1 MEIQKPLLKV
11 CNLSVH
17 YGDIQVLKKINLSVC
32 ANQIISVVGVNGSGK
47 TTLMKAVAG
56 ILRPIKGVIHY
67 QHEQIQT
74 LPVYDVVR
82 RGLVYVPEGM
92 NVFPFMSVLEN
103 LDIGAYVAR
112 EKKQDRLSFVFEI
125 FPVIAEK
132 QRQMAGTL
140 SGGQKR
146 MLTIARGLMSG
157 PRLIL
162 LDDPFLGLA
171 PRDVNRLC
179 NTFRQ
184 IRSHGVTLFLAG
196 QHVRRILRVATKS
209 FLLEE
214 GKITLSGNAQVKQLN
229 SQVNGSEIIYFLNT
243 EELIVNTGTSED
255 DRVNTVFL
263 PAQFEKN
270 KDDATEDT
278 SSEGAVE
285 STTSEKEE

>member
-1 MEIQKPLLKV
+1 MDIQKPLLKV
-11 CNLSVH
+11 CNLSVY
-17 YGDIQVLKKINLSVC
+17 YGNIQVLKKINLSVC

-47 TTLMKAVAG
+47 TTLMKAISG
-56 ILRPIKGVIHY
+56 LLRPIKGLIHY
-67 QHEQIQT
+67 QHEEIQT

-92 NVFPFMSVLEN
+92 NVFPFMSVSEN
-103 LDIGAYVAR
+103 LDVGAFVAR
-112 EKKQDRLSFVFEI
+112 EKKKDRLSFVFEI
-125 FPVIAEK
+125 FPVLAEK
-132 QRQMAGTL
+132 RRQMAGTL

-214 GKITLSGNAQVKQLN
+214 GKITLSGSGEQLMGHPHLRETLFGIVAE
-229 SQVNGSEIIYFLNT
+229 SGVEI
-243 EELIVNTGTSED
+243 
-255 DRVNTVFL
+255 
-263 PAQFEKN
+263 P
-270 KDDATEDT
+270 
-278 SSEGAVE
+278 
-285 STTSEKEE
+285 

>member
-1 MEIQKPLLKV
+1 MDIQKPLLKV
-11 CNLSVH
+11 CNLSVY
-17 YGDIQVLKKINLSVC
+17 YGEIQVLKKINLSVC
-32 ANQIISVVGVNGSGK
+32 AHQIISVVGVNGSGK
-47 TTLMKAVAG
+47 TTLMKAIAG
-56 ILRPIKGVIHY
+56 ILRPIKGLIHY
-67 QHEQIQT
+67 QHEEIQT

-92 NVFPFMSVLEN
+92 NVFPFMSILEN

-112 EKKQDRLSFVFEI
+112 EKKKDRLSFVFEI
-125 FPVIAEK
+125 FPVLAEK
-132 QRQMAGTL
+132 RRQMAGTL

-146 MLTIARGLMSG
+146 MLTIARGLMSD

-179 NTFRQ
+179 NTFRK

-214 GKITLSGNAQVKQLN
+214 GKITLAGSGEQLM
-229 SQVNGSEIIYFLNT
+229 GHPHLRETLFG
-243 EELIVNTGTSED
+243 IV
-255 DRVNTVFL
+255 
-263 PAQFEKN
+263 A
-270 KDDATEDT
+270 
-278 SSEGAVE
+278 E
-285 STTSEKEE
+285 SGVDIP

>member
-11 CNLSVH
+11 CNLNVH
-17 YGDIQVLKKINLSVC
+17 YGDVQVLKQINLSVC

-47 TTLMKAVAG
+47 TTLMKAIAG

-67 QHEQIQT
+67 QHEEIQT

-112 EKKQDRLSFVFEI
+112 EKKQDRLEFVFET
-125 FPVIAEK
+125 FPVLAEK
-132 QRQMAGTL
+132 RRKMAGTL

-146 MLTIARGLMSG
+146 MLTIARGLMSD

-184 IRSHGVTLFLAG
+184 IRRYGVTLFLAG

-214 GKITLSGNAQVKQLN
+214 GRITLSGSGEQLIGHPHLRETLFGIVAE
-229 SQVNGSEIIYFLNT
+229 SGVEI
-243 EELIVNTGTSED
+243 
-255 DRVNTVFL
+255 
-263 PAQFEKN
+263 P
-270 KDDATEDT
+270 
-278 SSEGAVE
+278 
-285 STTSEKEE
+285 

>member
-1 MEIQKPLLKV
+1 MDIQKPLLKV
-11 CNLSVH
+11 CNLSVY
-17 YGDIQVLKKINLSVC
+17 YGEIQVLKKINLSVC

-47 TTLMKAVAG
+47 TTLMKAIAG
-56 ILRPIKGVIHY
+56 ILRPIRGLIHY
-67 QHEQIQT
+67 QHEEIQT
-74 LPVYDVVR
+74 LPVYEVVR

-103 LDIGAYVAR
+103 LEVGAFVAR
-112 EKKQDRLSFVFEI
+112 EKKRDRLSFVFEI
-125 FPVIAEK
+125 FPVLAEK
-132 QRQMAGTL
+132 RRQMAGTL

-171 PRDVNRLC
+171 PGDVNRLC

-214 GKITLSGNAQVKQLN
+214 GKITLAGSGEQLMGHPHLRETLFGIVAE
-229 SQVNGSEIIYFLNT
+229 SGVEI
-243 EELIVNTGTSED
+243 
-255 DRVNTVFL
+255 
-263 PAQFEKN
+263 P
-270 KDDATEDT
+270 
-278 SSEGAVE
+278 
-285 STTSEKEE
+285 

>member
-1 MEIQKPLLKV
+1 MLQNIGESEQDLDMDNYTPLLKV

-17 YGDIQVLKKINLSVC
+17 YGDIQVLKKINLTVC
-32 ANQIISVVGVNGSGK
+32 SEQIISIVGVNGSGK

-67 QHEQIQT
+67 QNEEIQT

-112 EKKQDRLSFVFEI
+112 EKRQDQLSFVFEI
-125 FPVIAEK
+125 FPVLAEK
-132 QRQMAGTL
+132 RRQMAGTL

-146 MLTIARGLMSG
+146 MLTIARGLMSD

-171 PRDVNRLC
+171 PKDVNRLC

-184 IRSHGVTLFLAG
+184 IRSYGVTLFLAG

-209 FLLEE
+209 FLIEE
-214 GKITLSGNAQVKQLN
+214 GKITLAGSGEQLMGHPHFRETLFGIVAE
-229 SQVNGSEIIYFLNT
+229 SGIEI
-243 EELIVNTGTSED
+243 
-255 DRVNTVFL
+255 
-263 PAQFEKN
+263 P
-270 KDDATEDT
+270 
-278 SSEGAVE
+278 
-285 STTSEKEE
+285 